1 MGKYVENNLNEGEQI
16 VLPVKKSFWCILP
29 EVLTM
34 IFWIAIFVT
43 AKILIK
49 EKCELTFEEQREYYE
64 RYNRVWQNPLGKI
77 YDEFNLIYNLVMW
90 LVILINAFIVTM
102 KVLKVYLSDLAIT
115 DKRVIGKVGLIKVDV
130 INSNIDQ
137 VSNVFYTVGFWG
149 TIFRYCTLVVE
160 GVGTKRRVRV
170 DAVTNP
176 EDFKNAIVDAR
187 KLQAE
192 EAKRRRDELVAKAM
206 GEPIVKEETQNQ
218 QIESANIEET
228 LVNEVENSA
237 SEITNS
243 QEVTQQVNE
252 DESISEVEISSEEET
267 ITQQTEEEQN

>member
-77 YDEFNLIYNLVMW
+77 YDEWI
-90 LVILINAFIVTM
+90 IVTM